1 MSAART
7 FDLRAYRVANPH
19 CIGRTIAEI
28 EALPKGV
35 RVFVLRVRS
44 GERILEATRDLVI
57 HENDVVA
64 VAARHEVHAAS
75 GDVIGPEVSDLALL
89 DIPVEA
95 VDVVVTNRLV
105 TGKTLGDPRRGV
117 VRAWRLPVEG
127 HPIRDRIADCR
138 SRPASIAA
146 T

>member
-7 FDLRAYRVANPH
+7 FDLRAYRVTNPH
-19 CIGRTIAEI
+19 WIGRTIAEI

-35 RVFVLRVRS
+35 RAFVLRVRS

-57 HENDVVA
+57 QENDVVA
-64 VAARHEVHAAS
+64 IAARHEVHAAS
-75 GDVIGPEVSDLALL
+75 GDVVGPEISDLALL

-105 TGKTLGDPRRGV
+105 AGKTLGALAEASFARGIFLSRSPDPGSNCRF
-117 VRAWRLPVEG
+117 
-127 HPIRDRIADCR
+127 R
-138 SRPASIAA
+138 SRPGSIAA